1 MSEPSIQNI
10 DKWMFELHEG
20 NLSPAQEKMLM
31 DFIAVHPEL
40 SVDLDAWKMAGV
52 EAEPVQF
59 DTQALIKNKRKAAP
73 ILWGALSVF
82 VLGLG
87 AGLALFYGKDNQ
99 SLYAE
104 KQLDLSS
111 ISEGEI
117 GMNSTSTNSFSSF
130 DATSAL
136 SMGGVTSEGEANN
149 FMANSNQ
156 VFDLSQFE
164 ENLALART
172 KKDFEENILKTSI
185 FENEELFNTSN
196 QQIFQERLDKIVAAI
211 ENSGTNPINQIQGEE
226 PENLSSSG
234 NHGNN
239 SVHQSNVS
247 SKSEASK
254 RAFTLKRALY
264 ELGRD
269 VKRTMNNPVALKNY
283 RDQYYS
289 LPSATG
295 FTVNPGM
302 VGTQVA
308 PKFQWATRGQYL
320 GTASNQI
327 SNRFSFDTYVYE
339 LKGGI
344 GVDLNHNIINN
355 GAVQTMEGAFTY
367 SPKISIG
374 EKFSFEP
381 ALRFRFGNKQINASK
396 LVMGSVIEL
405 DRGRP
410 VQFFEEGQTPTGQSL
425 WYRDVQAGFLLNTPW
440 FYLGASIDNVGR
452 HFNNIYSNDLTQDFK
467 AKQLYQAQIGTDYK
481 SLSQKTV
488 LSTYAV
494 FQQQGSWRE
503 LWVGAN
509 VNFKGFHFGAAIS
522 NEFDPALSLGV
533 DTKRVRF
540 IYNADY
546 STSQIDDAKYLCH
559 QLTLR
564 YKLKPNRNARRIL
577 NM

>member
-40 SVDLDAWKMAGV
+40 SADLDAWKMASV
-52 EAEPVQF
+52 EADPVAF
-59 DTQALIKNKRKAAP
+59 DTQALLKDKRKIAP
-73 ILWGALSVF
+73 VYWGVLSAF

-87 AGLALFYGKDNQ
+87 ASAWLFLSDESKATYASKD
-99 SLYAE
+99 
-104 KQLDLSS
+104 LDLTIQNDAFRTGLLSQVQTEDVTPS
-111 ISEGEI
+111 ISLNKGENSAQEI
-117 GMNSTSTNSFSSF
+117 QSNLSYTNPQRTINRSFLEDQFHFVNREEVVLDASTSSELQTTN
-130 DATSAL
+130 
-136 SMGGVTSEGEANN
+136 
-149 FMANSNQ
+149 Q
-156 VFDLSQFE
+156 QQFE
-164 ENLALART
+164 ERLSQIVATLDDEERKVTSSNDRAAN
-172 KKDFEENILKTSI
+172 DFE
-185 FENEELFNTSN
+185 
-196 QQIFQERLDKIVAAI
+196 
-211 ENSGTNPINQIQGEE
+211 
-226 PENLSSSG
+226 SSSNTPNSKV
-234 NHGNN
+234 NHNAQH
-239 SVHQSNVS
+239 SSSN
-247 SKSEASK
+247 K

-264 ELGRD
+264 EFSRD

-295 FTVNPGM
+295 FAVNPGM

-308 PKFQWATRGQYL
+308 PKIQWATRGQYL
-320 GTASNQI
+320 GTSSSQI
-327 SNRFSFDTYVYE
+327 SNRLSFDTYVYE

-344 GVDLNHNIINN
+344 GVDLNHSTIDN

-367 SPKISIG
+367 SPKISLG
-374 EKFSFEP
+374 EKFSLEP
-381 ALRFRFGNKQINASK
+381 ALRFRFGNKQIDADK

-410 VQFFEEGQTPTGQSL
+410 LQFFEEGQTPTGQSL

-440 FYLGASIDNVGR
+440 FYAGASIDNVGR
-452 HFNNIYSNDLTQDFK
+452 HFNNIYSNDLSSDFK
-467 AKQLYQAQIGTDYK
+467 ASPFYQAQIGTDYK
-481 SLSQKTV
+481 SLSKKTV
-488 LSTYAV
+488 LSTYAIY
-494 FQQQGSWRE
+494 QQQGSWNE

-509 VNFKGFHFGAAIS
+509 IKFKGAHFGGAIS
-522 NEFDPALSLGV
+522 NDFDPALSLGV
-533 DTKRVRF
+533 DAKRVRF

-546 STSQIDDAKYLCH
+546 SRSQIDSKKYLCH